1 MRRSISFTS
10 LIVALV
16 AIPSLALAQWTAAP
30 SNPPSSN
37 ATAPLNVGSSAQS
50 KVAGLLLNTGGAT
63 NGLIV
68 QYGRVGIDTTAP
80 SYPLDV
86 SGYANASGYCI
97 GGASC
102 ITSWPSG
109 GSGTITGVTAGTD
122 LSGGGTS
129 GTVTLNDTSTL
140 NSVTSRGSS
149 TSNSI
154 STGPITASYITTTS
168 GGVNANSYTVTAGK
182 FCLGA
187 SCITSWPS
195 GSSATPTLDQVLAA
209 GGTSSRP
216 ATVGN
221 LNAAVTSL
229 GATTVSG
236 LVSNGNINAS
246 GYSVQAN
253 SFVYSSDRNLKTN
266 IVNLDDNDSLS
277 NILKLQG
284 VSFNWKN
291 DGRPDIGLIAQ
302 DVEKVYPV
310 LVHTNPQTG
319 LKAVEYANL
328 IGPLIEA
335 IKAQQ
340 AEIDTLKAQVQAL
353 EQR

>member
-68 QYGRVGIDTTAP
+68 QYGRVGIDTTSP

-97 GGASC
+97 GGGSC

-154 STGPITASYITTTS
+154 STGPLTASYITTTS
-168 GGVNANSYTVTAGK
+168 GGVNANSYTVSAGK
-182 FCLGA
+182 YCLSG
-187 SCITSWPS
+187 SCITSWPT
-195 GSSATPTLDQVLAA
+195 GSSGTPTLDQVLTA
-209 GGTSSRP
+209 GSTSSHSINTGALTVTGT
-216 ATVGN
+216 ATVSSS
-221 LNAAVTSL
+221 VT
-229 GATTVSG
+229 
-236 LVSNGNINAS
+236 AS
-246 GYSVQAN
+246 
-253 SFVYSSDRNLKTN
+253 SFLYSSDRNLKTN
-266 IVNLDDNDSLS
+266 ITNLDSNDALS

-284 VSFNWKN
+284 VSFNWKSDN
-291 DGRPDIGLIAQ
+291 RPDIGLIAQ
-302 DVEKVYPV
+302 DVEKIYPV

-328 IGPLIEA
+328 VGPLIEA

-340 AEIDTLKAQVQAL
+340 AEIDSLKAQVQAL